1 MADTEVKKVY
11 EFRQLKADDL
21 FLVLNLVKKI
31 NLKSLSNAYRDGLDE
46 IIKQQKDNKKAND
59 KDYAEIGAAMFNV
72 AQVIIERI
80 TECKDEIYA
89 LLEAT
94 SNLSLVQI
102 KDLDIATFITM
113 IKDFVTQK
121 EFTELFTQAIQLF
134 NTEN

>member
-1 MADTEVKKVY
+1 MAENEVKKPY

-31 NLKSLSNAYRDGLDE
+31 DLKSLSQAYQNGIDKFVDLKGE
-46 IIKQQKDNKKAND
+46 NKVDD
-59 KDYAEIGAAMFNV
+59 KEYAEVGMAMFNV
-72 AQVIIERI
+72 AQIIIERI

-89 LLEAT
+89 LLVAT
-94 SNLSLVQI
+94 SNLSLEQI
-102 KDLDIATFITM
+102 KSLDITTFITM

-134 NTEN
+134 KTEK

>member
-1 MADTEVKKVY
+1 MAENEVKKPY

-31 NLKSLSNAYRDGLDE
+31 DLKSLSQAYQNGIDKFFDFKGE
-46 IIKQQKDNKKAND
+46 NKVDD
-59 KDYAEIGAAMFNV
+59 KEYAEVGMAMFNV
-72 AQVIIERI
+72 AQIIIERI

-89 LLEAT
+89 LLVAT
-94 SNLSLVQI
+94 SNLSLEQI
-102 KDLDIATFITM
+102 KNLDITTFITM

-134 NTEN
+134 KTEK